1 MLPPLLL
8 LVLVE
13 LVLQLLLTLLQ
24 LLLQPKWLALRVQ
37 CHSGSV
43 D

>member
-13 LVLQLLLTLLQ
+13 LVLQLLLTLL
-24 LLLQPKWLALRVQ
+24 LLLQPKRLALRVQ